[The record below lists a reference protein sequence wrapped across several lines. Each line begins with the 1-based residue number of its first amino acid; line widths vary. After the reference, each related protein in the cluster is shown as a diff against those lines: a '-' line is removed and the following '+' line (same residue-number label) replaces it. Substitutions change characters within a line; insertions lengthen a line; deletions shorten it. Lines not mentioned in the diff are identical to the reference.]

1 MSAVGT
7 FCLLAAFA
15 GCAISLA
22 CLGIAHVFHHAG
34 RIERSDA
41 FAWGGRLSAV
51 LTAAA
56 LTVCCAVL
64 VWCFMTGDT
73 SLEYVVKNRSDATG
87 DLAWLFKLS
96 GLWAG
101 RAGSLLFW
109 AWLISAFNVFLV
121 LSTRKDVRPLDNGAL
136 SVSGMVLLAF
146 LGVLLF
152 SSDNTPF
159 VSLDQRYLD
168 AEGNL
173 VGAASLWGMNA
184 LLEHWAMAIHPPT
197 LFVGY
202 AGLTFPFAYAV
213 AALVVDD
220 DGATWVNRATPYL
233 MFSWL
238 LLGAGIGL
246 GAVWAYVVLGWGG
259 YWGWDP
265 VENASLLPWL
275 VGVALL
281 HSFTV
286 YRRRGTFKRWS
297 VMCACLAFAFVILGT
312 FITRSGIV
320 ESVHAFDGDSV
331 SLVLFLALIVA
342 SLLAGA
348 VGLAVRRRSFG
359 AQNASDDDIDSLVS
373 KDAAYY
379 VNNLIMVTFAV
390 LLAYMTVSSALPG
403 FLPFGG
409 KALSAGTYNAIARP
423 LGIVYCALIAV
434 CPLLGWR
441 KTDGAAFRRRALL
454 PGVCAVVTFAVLM
467 AYFLLYLLPSYNAIV
482 ATGGSAAEG
491 LLEQGPSW
499 YYNGLAVAG
508 FAVASLLVFNAAFMV
523 VRAARRAGSP
533 WRRRLPA
540 FGGGIAHAAVGV
552 ILVGLIGSSMY
563 VTEVTGYLPH
573 DEETDTVPTSLAV
586 QDFELVYTGS
596 SIERSEN
603 ADDVTYALAFDVL
616 KDGSHAGSVEPA
628 VQVVQSTQQQKL
640 VADVISFPAEDL
652 FVVYRGV
659 NAEGAFSLD
668 VRVNPLIGFVW
679 VGFALLMAGSLLS
692 LFADRGPGAAGASA
706 GGCGEGARETSA
718 SALSANGEAPSGA
731 EREEGR

>member
-51 LTAAA
+51 LTAVA

-159 VSLDQRYLD
+159 VSLDPRYFD

-184 LLEHWAMAIHPPT
+184 LLEHWAMAVHPPT

-220 DGATWVNRATPYL
+220 DGVTWVNRATPYL

-423 LGIVYCALIAV
+423 LGIAYCALIAV

-454 PGVCAVVTFAVLM
+454 PGVCAVVMFAALM

-523 VRAARRAGSP
+523 VRAARRAGFP

-540 FGGGIAHAAVGV
+540 LGGGIVHAAVGV
-552 ILVGLIGSSMY
+552 ILIGLIGSSMY

-573 DEETDTVPTSLAV
+573 DEETDTVPTSFAV

-603 ADDVTYALAFDVL
+603 ADDITYALAFDVL

-679 VGFALLMAGSLLS
+679 VGFALLMVGSLLS
-692 LFADRGPGAAGASA
+692 LFADRGPSAAGASA
-706 GGCGEGARETSA
+706 GGCGEGAREASA

-731 EREEGR
+731 ESEEGR